1 MVYCMFKQVAYTKL
15 KQNEKYLCDDGFNT
29 YIGIFKRYHHQFA
42 LFENTH
48 DITILDT
55 VVKKDITEI
64 YYNRYSK
71 YYNFYK
77 YMSLLLFIPS
87 IGTYYPY
94 YIYFSTFNYLSY
106 IGLTAYE
113 MERGR
118 RFMFRSCNYE
128 LSKIILLLAG
138 PFMNC
143 VFHSGIFIE
152 FSINCFVYFYIRYVC
167 VIEYAPKDTSF
178 YVMHKHAQKN
188 MEQRIFNKIIV
199 RLFGCEV
206 DVGRYL

>member
-1 MVYCMFKQVAYTKL
+1 MFTQVAYTKL
-15 KQNEKYLCDDGFNT
+15 KKNNKYLCDDGINS
-29 YIGIFKRYHHQFA
+29 YIGIFKRYHNQYA

-55 VVKKDITEI
+55 LVKKDLTKI

-87 IGTYYPY
+87 IGNYYPY
-94 YIYFSTFNYLSY
+94 FTYFSIFNYLSY
-106 IGLTAYE
+106 FGITVYE

-118 RFMFRSCNYE
+118 RFMFRSFNYE

-143 VFHSGIFIE
+143 IFHPGIFIE

-167 VIEYAPKDTSF
+167 VFEYAPKDTSF
-178 YVMHKHAQKN
+178 YVMHIHAQKN
-188 MEQRIFNKIIV
+188 MERRMFNKIIV